1 MAELISVCVAAGLP
15 ERQCLVELQLPEGST
30 AAEAVT
36 RSAIAAEFPQ
46 IDMALCKLAVFG
58 RLVAAEYILQPGD
71 RVEICRPLKADP
83 REARRQ
89 LARAGRSM
97 GQKPAG

>member
-1 MAELISVCVAAGLP
+1 MAELITVSVAAGLP
-15 ERQCLVELQLPEGST
+15 ERQCVVEVQVPAGST
-30 AAEAVT
+30 AAEAVE

-58 RLVAAEYILQPGD
+58 RLVAAEYMLQPGD

-89 LARAGRSM
+89 LAQAGLSM
-97 GQKPAG
+97 GQKPIG